1 MKKRN
6 NQNSKFGSPINQKL
20 VKGSIYMLFTGWEVL
35 VRKTFAQGLRN
46 FPRSLGQGLFMRPR
60 ANNF

>member
-1 MKKRN
+1 
-6 NQNSKFGSPINQKL
+6 
-20 VKGSIYMLFTGWEVL
+20 MLFTGWEVL

-60 ANNF
+60 ANSLGTNQPKETEELRSFYRFPLMIFNN

>member
-1 MKKRN
+1 
-6 NQNSKFGSPINQKL
+6 
-20 VKGSIYMLFTGWEVL
+20 MLFTGWEVL